1 MDSQS
6 DQPGLISLIA
16 AGADEVVPYGIP
28 YGVLPLTSLDTPE
41 VRTWL
46 RENHQF
52 AVYIVPGK
60 DLESEGVPALTV
72 PATVEDYERVISA
85 MPR

>member
-1 MDSQS
+1 MDHES
-6 DQPGLISLIA
+6 DRPGLISLIA
-16 AGADEVVPYGIP
+16 AGADEAVPYGIP
-28 YGVLPLTSLDTPE
+28 FGALPLASLDTSE

-46 RENHQF
+46 QDNRQF

-60 DLESEGVPALTV
+60 ELESEGVPALTV
-72 PATVEDYERVISA
+72 PATAEDYERVISA

>member
-1 MDSQS
+1 MDSRP

-16 AGADEVVPYGIP
+16 AGADEVVPFGIP
-28 YGVLPLTSLDTPE
+28 YGAVPLPSLDTPE

-46 RENHQF
+46 RENRQF
-52 AVYIVPGK
+52 AVYVVAGRE
-60 DLESEGVPALTV
+60 LQSEGVPALTV
-72 PATVEDYERVISA
+72 PATIEDYERVIAA